1 MKQNTVTL
9 KTSSVEEG
17 LTQESCLLSYVPEKG
32 NENKGTGGK
41 YRERKQRGQGT
52 HEVEVFL
59 TSGKQPANTA
69 VCVSC
74 LSTFILNTAKI
85 YIKTG

>member
-1 MKQNTVTL
+1 MSQRREMKI
-9 KTSSVEEG
+9 KAR
-17 LTQESCLLSYVPEKG
+17 
-32 NENKGTGGK
+32 GGK
-41 YRERKQRGQGT
+41 YRKRKQRGQGT

-59 TSGKQPANTA
+59 TSGKQPANAA

-85 YIKTG
+85 YIKNWLNMVVCRNPSTHDTEIGGWLKD